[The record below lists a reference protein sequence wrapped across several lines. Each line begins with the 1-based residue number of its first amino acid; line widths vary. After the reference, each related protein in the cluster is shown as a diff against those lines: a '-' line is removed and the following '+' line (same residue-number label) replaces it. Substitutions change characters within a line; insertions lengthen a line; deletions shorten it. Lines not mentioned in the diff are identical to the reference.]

1 MITIKD
7 FLEVVDYRINEGYHY
22 QWKCY
27 GSDAYGFEIFQNQ
40 DSHSATM
47 VFDLKN
53 QTVYQIEAHDLK
65 NHRSYRWIHPDFRSA
80 HSQEVIDKLG
90 SKDKDVAYDDVHFID
105 LEVENDILEKTRA
118 IVHEEDYDARV
129 KIPVEFSDEE
139 LLKYMKMAHELD
151 ITFNQLIEN
160 ALREAVKKY
169 L

>member
-47 VFDLKN
+47 IFDLKN
-53 QTVYQIEAHDLK
+53 QTVYQIEA
-65 NHRSYRWIHPDFRSA
+65 
-80 HSQEVIDKLG
+80 
-90 SKDKDVAYDDVHFID
+90 
-105 LEVENDILEKTRA
+105 ENDILEKTRA

>member
-1 MITIKD
+1 
-7 FLEVVDYRINEGYHY
+7 
-22 QWKCY
+22 
-27 GSDAYGFEIFQNQ
+27 
-40 DSHSATM
+40 
-47 VFDLKN
+47 
-53 QTVYQIEAHDLK
+53 
-65 NHRSYRWIHPDFRSA
+65 
-80 HSQEVIDKLG
+80 
-90 SKDKDVAYDDVHFID
+90 VAYDDVHFID